1 METFSAE
8 VAAQRAGVGPE
19 EILRLRTLGILP
31 GDPDAGYT
39 DADIRRVQVVQALE
53 RSEMPVE
60 HVGRLI
66 REGSMS
72 LDFIDTAGDQVFT
85 ALSDTT
91 FAELS
96 ARTEVPVEVLLT
108 LRDATGGK
116 QASPTDRVREDELQ
130 IVPLIELQLSL
141 GFRPA
146 AVERALRVYGHSLR
160 RVAEAEAEWWRSEIQ
175 DRMLA
180 SGASADEVGRRA
192 GEISPSL
199 SRASDDAVLAI
210 YHAQQMHVW
219 STNIVDGIA
228 TALEQAGLHTREE
241 RHPAMCFLDITG
253 YTQLTHE
260 LGDAAAAQMVER
272 LNRIVQRSS
281 VRHGGRPV
289 KWLGD
294 GVMSYFPDPGRG
306 VVAAVEMVAELATAE
321 LPPAHVGLHA
331 GPVVFQEG
339 DYYGQTVN
347 VASRIGD
354 YARPGE
360 VLVSRAVRDAFVES
374 TVSRATSLE
383 FTEVGPVELKG
394 LASLVELLAVRAADS
409 VVDP

>member
-8 VAAQRAGVGPE
+8 VAAERAGVGPE

-31 GDPDAGYT
+31 GDAGAGYT
-39 DADIRRVQVVQALE
+39 DADIRRVQVVLALE

-60 HVGRLI
+60 QVGRLV
-66 REGSMS
+66 REGFLS
-72 LDFIDTAGDQVFT
+72 LDFIDTAGRQVFT

-96 ARTEVPVEVLLT
+96 ARTDIPVEVLLA

-116 QASPTDRVREDELQ
+116 QASPTDYVREDELL
-130 IVPLIELQLSL
+130 VLPLIELQLSL

-180 SGASADEVGRRA
+180 SGASADEIGRRA
-192 GEISPSL
+192 GQISPPL
-199 SRASDDAVLAI
+199 SRASDDAVLAM

-228 TALEQAGLHTREE
+228 TALEQAGLHTREK
-241 RHPAMCFLDITG
+241 RQPAMCFLDLTG
-253 YTQLTHE
+253 YTQLTQE
-260 LGDAAAAQMVER
+260 LGDAAAAKMVER
-272 LNRIVQRSS
+272 LNRIVQRCS

-339 DYYGQTVN
+339 DFYGQTVN
-347 VASRIGD
+347 VASRIGE

-360 VLVSRAVRDAFVES
+360 VLVSRAVRDAYVES
-374 TVSRATSLE
+374 TISRATSLE
-383 FTEVGPVELKG
+383 FTEIGPVELKG
-394 LASLVELLAVRAADS
+394 LATLVELLAVRAAES
-409 VVDP
+409 VP